1 MDPVTQ
7 TRKVLKYDYEG
18 SYSEDKKCGYGLFL
32 WPSGSR
38 YEGNFSEDF
47 RDGFGIMHWADGT
60 TYEGEWVKGVQSG
73 KGKLKLPDGTIK
85 IGIFKD
91 NLIVEEHHSEMPA
104 YAVQLL

>member
-7 TRKVLKYDYEG
+7 TRKILKYDYEG

-38 YEGNFSEDF
+38 YEGNFTEDF

-104 YAVQLL
+104 YAV